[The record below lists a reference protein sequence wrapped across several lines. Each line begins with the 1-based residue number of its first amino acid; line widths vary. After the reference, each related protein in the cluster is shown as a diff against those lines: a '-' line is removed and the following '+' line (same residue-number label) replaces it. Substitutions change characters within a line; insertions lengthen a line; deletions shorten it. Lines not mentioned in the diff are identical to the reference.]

1 MTTASVLHVLLALT
15 ACPLLLGIINRTK
28 AFFAGRHGQPVLQT
42 YYDLAKLLRKGAVY
56 SRTTT
61 WLFRAG
67 PIIGVGCAAAAL
79 LMAPLGGVEALLAF
93 PGDMLVLAYLLG
105 LMRFATVLAALDT
118 GSAFEGMGASRE
130 VQFSMLA
137 EPALLLGLAA
147 LAAGSHSL
155 SLTGMYA
162 DPLSAGAAHVPA
174 LVLVAAAVLVVLL
187 TENARIPVDDPNT
200 HLELT
205 MIHEV
210 MVLDHSGVD
219 LAFIHYAACLKL
231 WVLGSLLVGLA
242 VPLRTGHPLVDLAL
256 GAIGLAVMAVVVGV
270 IESGMA
276 RLRLIRL
283 PQLLVTA
290 SVLSLLAVIW
300 LLR

>member
-1 MTTASVLHVLLALT
+1 
-15 ACPLLLGIINRTK
+15 
-28 AFFAGRHGQPVLQT
+28 
-42 YYDLAKLLRKGAVY
+42 
-56 SRTTT
+56 
-61 WLFRAG
+61 
-67 PIIGVGCAAAAL
+67 
-79 LMAPLGGVEALLAF
+79 
-93 PGDMLVLAYLLG
+93 
-105 LMRFATVLAALDT
+105 
-118 GSAFEGMGASRE
+118 
-130 VQFSMLA
+130 
-137 EPALLLGLAA
+137 
-147 LAAGSHSL
+147 
-155 SLTGMYA
+155 
-162 DPLSAGAAHVPA
+162 
-174 LVLVAAAVLVVLL
+174 
-187 TENARIPVDDPNT
+187 
-200 HLELT
+200 

-256 GAIGLAVMAVVVGV
+256 GAIGLAVIVVVVGV
-270 IESGMA
+270 IESVMA